1 MNMFNHLAK
10 FQFNWRIGNYEPTE
24 VALFFACLSFV
35 VSSLFSQSNPYAPAE
50 HRFNS
55 ILISSL
61 MVGAAAGAI
70 TYYNN
75 NMFNARKKVYMEQG
89 LDESEAIQEAL
100 ADARQES
107 ILQMLQ

>member
-1 MNMFNHLAK
+1 MNMFNHLAN

-35 VSSLFSQSNPYAPAE
+35 VSSLFSQQSPYVPAD

-61 MVGAAAGAI
+61 MVGVAAGGI

-75 NMFNARKKVYMEQG
+75 NMFNARKQVYMEQG
-89 LDESEAIQEAL
+89 LNENEAVQEAL
-100 ADARQES
+100 ADSRQES